1 MLAYLEEL
9 CTALLA
15 HDAIAI
21 HRLLAHP
28 LARSLPRQVREEALA
43 ISRASPASLRA
54 PIQTLRF
61 YHQTLQL
68 GEGDPAV
75 DRGTDPG
82 AGADS
87 ERRRGGTGARAGEN
101 AAADE
106 AEQSPAARRD
116 PETLPPSPDV
126 PDAGESDSRSEVEV
140 GQIELFDLGNAA
152 RASDRSGDRSGGRTT
167 DRAPVAA

>member
-28 LARSLPRQVREEALA
+28 LARSLPRQVRDEAIA
-43 ISRASPASLRA
+43 ISRASPSSLRA

-68 GEGDPAV
+68 GEGGAGPDPA
-75 DRGTDPG
+75 GGEPG
-82 AGADS
+82 EAD
-87 ERRRGGTGARAGEN
+87 
-101 AAADE
+101 
-106 AEQSPAARRD
+106 AESHMVA
-116 PETLPPSPDV
+116 PDV
-126 PDAGESDSRSEVEV
+126 DQIRPPADDVSDIVREAHRS
-140 GQIELFDLGNAA
+140 QIELPLPPGK
-152 RASDRSGDRSGGRTT
+152 SC
-167 DRAPVAA
+167 VAA

>member
-28 LARSLPRQVREEALA
+28 LARSLPRQVREEAIA
-43 ISRASPASLRA
+43 ISRASPSSLRA

-68 GEGDPAV
+68 GEGDAGPGPAGGEKGEA
-75 DRGTDPG
+75 D
-82 AGADS
+82 ADS
-87 ERRRGGTGARAGEN
+87 HMAAPDTDTARASG
-101 AAADE
+101 DDVRDI
-106 AEQSPAARRD
+106 AR
-116 PETLPPSPDV
+116 
-126 PDAGESDSRSEVEV
+126 DAQRS
-140 GQIELFDLGNAA
+140 QIELPLVSGESCAA
-152 RASDRSGDRSGGRTT
+152 A
-167 DRAPVAA
+167 

>member
-28 LARSLPRQVREEALA
+28 LARSLPRQVREEAIA
-43 ISRASPASLRA
+43 ISRASPSSLRA

-68 GEGDPAV
+68 GESEAGPGPA
-75 DRGTDPG
+75 G
-82 AGADS
+82 
-87 ERRRGGTGARAGEN
+87 
-101 AAADE
+101 
-106 AEQSPAARRD
+106 
-116 PETLPPSPDV
+116 
-126 PDAGESDSRSEVEV
+126 GESGEADAESHMAPPDGEPLRRSADDVR
-140 GQIELFDLGNAA
+140 GMARDAQRSQIELPLVGDKSCAA
-152 RASDRSGDRSGGRTT
+152 A
-167 DRAPVAA
+167 

>member
-15 HDAIAI
+15 HDAIAV

-43 ISRASPASLRA
+43 ISRANAASLRA

-68 GEGDPAV
+68 GEIDSAPE
-75 DRGTDPG
+75 G
-82 AGADS
+82 AGS
-87 ERRRGGTGARAGEN
+87 R
-101 AAADE
+101 E
-106 AEQSPAARRD
+106 A
-116 PETLPPSPDV
+116 
-126 PDAGESDSRSEVEV
+126 DAGSRRSGTAESDSEPPTEAVRDVVVEAQRE
-140 GQIELFDLGNAA
+140 QIELPLA
-152 RASDRSGDRSGGRTT
+152 RGG
-167 DRAPVAA
+167 AVAA

>member
-28 LARSLPRQVREEALA
+28 LARSLPRQVREEAIA

-54 PIQTLRF
+54 PIQALRF

-68 GEGDPAV
+68 GENDASPAQPGGESGEGDA
-75 DRGTDPG
+75 DSHM
-82 AGADS
+82 AGAHA
-87 ERRRGGTGARAGEN
+87 ERDRSSVN
-101 AAADE
+101 AAHDIVRE
-106 AEQSPAARRD
+106 AQRE
-116 PETLPPSPDV
+116 
-126 PDAGESDSRSEVEV
+126 
-140 GQIELFDLGNAA
+140 QIELPLPSLGGCAA
-152 RASDRSGDRSGGRTT
+152 A
-167 DRAPVAA
+167 

>member
-28 LARSLPRQVREEALA
+28 LARSLPRQVREEAIA
-43 ISRASPASLRA
+43 ISRASPTSLRA

-68 GEGDPAV
+68 GEGDASP
-75 DRGTDPG
+75 
-82 AGADS
+82 
-87 ERRRGGTGARAGEN
+87 EQGGGE
-101 AAADE
+101 
-106 AEQSPAARRD
+106 S
-116 PETLPPSPDV
+116 
-126 PDAGESDSRSEVEV
+126 GESDADSHMAAARGDTIRSSIEGPQEITRDAQRE
-140 GQIELFDLGNAA
+140 QIELPLASLGGCAA
-152 RASDRSGDRSGGRTT
+152 A
-167 DRAPVAA
+167 